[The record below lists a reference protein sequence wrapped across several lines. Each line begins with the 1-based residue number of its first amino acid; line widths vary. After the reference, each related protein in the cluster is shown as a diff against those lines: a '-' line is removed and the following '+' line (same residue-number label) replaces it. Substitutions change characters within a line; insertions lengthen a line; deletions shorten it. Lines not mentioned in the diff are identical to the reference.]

1 MEPLETRLNVSA
13 EQAAQ
18 LRRLQA
24 EFAAA
29 CNLVSPIAQANRC
42 WNRVA
47 LHHLTYRELRQRF
60 PQLGSQM
67 ACNAVYSVARTYRVL
82 LTHAQSPWN
91 IERRPANALPALHFQ
106 DTAPVYFD
114 RHTLSLKAGVLSMF
128 TLDGRM
134 RFELNLA
141 EDDGRR
147 FTAQH
152 LREIVLLRRGEAF
165 FLQFWFDEK
174 SVLPA
179 SSGGNDVP
187 QYLIVS
193 AAPPVPMASATASSS
208 RSSDAKVT

>member
-141 EDDGRR
+141 EKDARR
-147 FTAQH
+147 FAAQH
-152 LREIVLLRRGEAF
+152 LREIVLLRRGETF

-179 SSGGNDVP
+179 SSGGSDVP

-193 AAPPVPMASATASSS
+193 AAPPVPMSSATTADSVLPMQ
-208 RSSDAKVT
+208 R